1 MSGSLEGI
9 NRGAHSLTE
18 AIGSICMDNQEHK
31 SLLDDIPLYYERLDS
46 DDYVLRRIRNWR
58 ARLKRRKERKA
69 QRRGLRKN
77 KS

>member
-1 MSGSLEGI
+1 
-9 NRGAHSLTE
+9 
-18 AIGSICMDNQEHK
+18 MDNQECK

-46 DDYVLRRIRNWR
+46 DDYVLRRIHNWR

>member
-1 MSGSLEGI
+1 
-9 NRGAHSLTE
+9 
-18 AIGSICMDNQEHK
+18 MDNQEHR
-31 SLLDDIPLYYERLDS
+31 SLFDDIPLYYERLDS

>member
-1 MSGSLEGI
+1 M
-9 NRGAHSLTE
+9 E
-18 AIGSICMDNQEHK
+18 AIGSIYMDNQECK